1 MRNFDG
7 ADELVAMLRR
17 LLSSRGLELVQQK
30 DLNALHSGSRTGRRE
45 GIRLP
50 QAVTKYVAVM
60 KALCEIQ
67 AEVKVAAEC
76 EQVRT
81 ELV

>member
-30 DLNALHSGSRTGRRE
+30 DLRIALHDLEAELKGGSRKKASRKR
-45 GIRLP
+45 
-50 QAVTKYVAVM
+50 VTKYVAVIC
-60 KALCEIQ
+60 KALCE
-67 AEVKVAAEC
+67 EVQRKK
-76 EQVRT
+76 
-81 ELV
+81 

>member
-30 DLNALHSGSRTGRRE
+30 DLRGALHNLEAELKGGSRNKASRKR
-45 GIRLP
+45 
-50 QAVTKYVAVM
+50 VTKYVTVIG
-60 KALCEIQ
+60 KALCE
-67 AEVKVAAEC
+67 EVQRKK
-76 EQVRT
+76 
-81 ELV
+81 